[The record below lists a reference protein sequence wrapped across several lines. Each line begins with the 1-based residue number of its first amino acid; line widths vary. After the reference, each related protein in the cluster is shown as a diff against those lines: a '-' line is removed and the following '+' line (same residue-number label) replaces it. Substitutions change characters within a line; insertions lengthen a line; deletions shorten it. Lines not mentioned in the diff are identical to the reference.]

1 MCHFEML
8 QVQLL
13 QKHDADLEKSI
24 QALAADVSS
33 KVSHGAQSVCC
44 TRTHSWSNQ
53 HSFIFPPSSFSPSP
67 SPHSRGFLISESRG
81 NAQVTRENNSRSF
94 TSARVQSLRLKA
106 SLNVLLQAD
115 LASSRAECTSLK
127 SLVEQVARI
136 FCFSTCAY
144 NHVIHSRPLQLRTRR
159 LSDGG
164 VRGTPA
170 KPAQR
175 PSSSPPRGASPALS
189 RAPSDSLSTPT
200 LQNLR
205 RPADFGSP
213 GVAVASASAASRS
226 SATSLRAQDDAM
238 EMLLQVPAPL
248 CSLEYSRRLL
258 SSSLCYPRR
267 FRSLQAHPSM
277 QTRGWTWCGSSC
289 R

>member
-106 SLNVLLQAD
+106 SLNDLLQAD

-127 SLVEQVARI
+127 SLVEQVG
-136 FCFSTCAY
+136 
-144 NHVIHSRPLQLRTRR
+144 RR
-159 LSDGG
+159 LRSA
-164 VRGTPA
+164 VACVPT
-170 KPAQR
+170 
-175 PSSSPPRGASPALS
+175 SSCLS
-189 RAPSDSLSTPT
+189 RS
-200 LQNLR
+200 
-205 RPADFGSP
+205 
-213 GVAVASASAASRS
+213 VASAPIVVSPRHRHSC
-226 SATSLRAQDDAM
+226 
-238 EMLLQVPAPL
+238 QVPAAPIV
-248 CSLEYSRRLL
+248 SPPWRI
-258 SSSLCYPRR
+258 SSAL
-267 FRSLQAHPSM
+267 AHA
-277 QTRGWTWCGSSC
+277 Q
-289 R
+289 